1 MTTEPLAY
9 PLPEFLTRF
18 GVSRSTAYREI
29 NAGRLKARKRGSRTI
44 ITAADAQEWLASL
57 PAFEPQPQPHE
68 AA

>member
-9 PLPEFLTRF
+9 PLPDFLKRY

-29 NAGRLKARKRGSRTI
+29 NAGRLEARKRGSRTI
-44 ITAADAQEWLASL
+44 ITAEAAQAWLDSL
-57 PAFEPQPQPHE
+57 PALEPKT